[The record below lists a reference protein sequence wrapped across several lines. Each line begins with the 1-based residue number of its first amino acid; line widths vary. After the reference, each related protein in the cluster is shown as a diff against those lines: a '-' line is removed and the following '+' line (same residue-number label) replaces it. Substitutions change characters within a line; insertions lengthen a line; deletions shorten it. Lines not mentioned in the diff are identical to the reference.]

1 MSPTLRFVPAMYAAA
16 LSARKTQ
23 TRRVI
28 TPQPSFHFSPTIGLF
43 HPSLVDRRTGEAY
56 PGPETWGCYDDT
68 EHYFPTY
75 GPPGTM
81 LPIVTTWA
89 VSKALD
95 EISPKTIGSTNAL
108 SACDNSTIWFN
119 DGTEKPGWAGKSRP
133 AMFFPK
139 SLYHLARQARVTAVK
154 AERVQSISE
163 ADSIVEGMETKPSER
178 WEGATVFRDYSPVE
192 KGDDIEWF
200 QRARDSYR
208 TLWDS
213 INAQRGKCENKG
225 CYAWNK
231 NPWVF
236 ATTFELV

>member
-1 MSPTLRFVPAMYAAA
+1 MYAAA
-16 LSARKTQ
+16 LSGRKTQ

-43 HPSLVDRRTGEAY
+43 HPSLVDRRSGEAY

-75 GPPGTM
+75 GPPGTV

-89 VSKALD
+89 VAREWDSLQPCIMDPEVITA
-95 EISPKTIGSTNAL
+95 EHP
-108 SACDNSTIWFN
+108 IWFN
-119 DGTEKPGWAGKSRP
+119 DGPEKPAWAGKSRP

-163 ADSIVEGMETKPSER
+163 ADSIAEGIETKPSER

-213 INAQRGKCENKG
+213 INATRGHGAQKG
-225 CYAWNK
+225 QYAWKN